1 MEALKASKEFLFSKE
16 LPWEDVGPGLKRQIM
31 GYDDKILMARVL
43 FEKGAIGTVHEH
55 YHSQATY
62 VVSGKF
68 ELQVGEEKKVI
79 STGDGFY
86 IPPHVDHGAVCLEA
100 GELIDVFSPIREDF
114 FDAK

>member
-1 MEALKASKEFLFSKE
+1 MEALKASKEFLFSSE
-16 LPWEDVGPGLKRQIM
+16 LPWEEVGPGLKRQIM

-55 YHSQATY
+55 HHSQATY

-68 ELQVGEEKKVI
+68 ELQVGDEKKVI
-79 STGDGFY
+79 GPGDGFY

-114 FDAK
+114 FDQK